1 MKICVI
7 GGGNGGQA
15 LAGFLAL
22 RGYDVSLYNRSEWRI
37 SRVIKTKK
45 IRLEGEI
52 NAVGSIS
59 FATTDI
65 RKAIEGRKLL
75 MVVLPASAH
84 RDIAKKIAPYL
95 EDGQVIVLNPG
106 RTAGALE
113 FRNVL
118 KEEDVKRD
126 VIIAEA
132 QTFVFASRLSNPG
145 SVRIFRIKNAV
156 PVAALPASKNPEL
169 EEVLLNVMPEFE
181 IAESTLYTSF
191 NNIGAVFHPA
201 TIILNTGWI
210 ETSFGKFEFY
220 FEGISTSVAKVLE
233 KIDEERCEIARR
245 IGMEPMT
252 AVQWLSYAY
261 DVHGTDLYS
270 AIHNNEGYRGIQA
283 PVQMDSRYI
292 TEDVPASLVPLS
304 AFGKLV
310 EFPTPTIDAIIHL
323 ASIMMNTDF
332 FKEGRNFEKLHLTDK
347 TIEQVR
353 RIMEVGE

>member
-1 MKICVI
+1 
-7 GGGNGGQA
+7 
-15 LAGFLAL
+15 
-22 RGYDVSLYNRSEWRI
+22 
-37 SRVIKTKK
+37 
-45 IRLEGEI
+45 
-52 NAVGSIS
+52 
-59 FATTDI
+59 
-65 RKAIEGRKLL
+65 
-75 MVVLPASAH
+75 
-84 RDIAKKIAPYL
+84 
-95 EDGQVIVLNPG
+95 
-106 RTAGALE
+106 LE

-156 PVAALPASKNPEL
+156 PVAALPASRNSEL